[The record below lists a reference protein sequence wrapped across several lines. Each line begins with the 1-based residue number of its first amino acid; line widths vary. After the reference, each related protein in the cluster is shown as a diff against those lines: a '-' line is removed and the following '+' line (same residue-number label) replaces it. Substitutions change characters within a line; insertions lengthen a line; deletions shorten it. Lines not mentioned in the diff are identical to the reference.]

1 MFPQGAP
8 GAGAGPGLPAARAE
22 RRRLAQGYFWYF
34 ATVGLMVPYWPP
46 FLAMRGLDPVE
57 IGLVM
62 GVVAAM
68 RVVAPPVYAHWAD
81 VSGRRLAL
89 LRAAALVALCCA
101 LSFAFL
107 DTAGSLVIPLALY
120 SAAWNGIM
128 SVYDAHVLERTGAD
142 SGRYGTLRLWGS
154 IGFIVLAVTAG
165 RVLDLTGLDALPW
178 LLVALIAMTWTTL
191 RGPEHGPG
199 RQAGEPSPRF
209 ARLLADR
216 RVRVFLAVAF
226 LMIAS
231 HGAYYNFFS
240 IHLEAAGYGRTAIGL
255 LWAWAAIAEIG
266 VFLAARR
273 LLARFSLATLM
284 VTALAATALRWVM
297 LALWPA
303 FVGVVFAAQTLHLAS
318 FGLFHL
324 CSVALAGLLF
334 PRGAVA
340 RGQALHG
347 SVGYGLG
354 GMAGAIGSGWLFR
367 EVSPAA
373 AFLAGA
379 GLATGAAL
387 LAMAGLRGLPAPA
400 DRVQNP

>member
-1 MFPQGAP
+1 LFPQRAP
-8 GAGAGPGLPAARAE
+8 GAGAGPGLPAASAE

-34 ATVGLMVPYWPP
+34 STVGLMVPYWPP

-57 IGLVM
+57 IGLLM
-62 GVVAAM
+62 GAAAAM
-68 RVVAPPVYAHWAD
+68 RVVVPPVYAHWAD
-81 VSGRRLAL
+81 MSGRRLAL

-101 LSFAFL
+101 LSFTWL
-107 DTAGSLVIPLALY
+107 DTAWSFVIPLALY
-120 SAAWNGIM
+120 SAAWNGVM
-128 SVYDAHVLERTGAD
+128 SVYDAHVLERAGAD

-165 RVLDLTGLDALPW
+165 RVLDLAGLDALPW
-178 LLVALIAMTWTTL
+178 LLVALIALTWNTL
-191 RGPEHGPG
+191 RGPDRGPV
-199 RQAGEPSPRF
+199 RQAGEPSPRL

-216 RVRVFLAVAF
+216 RVRVFLVVAF
-226 LMIAS
+226 LMVAS

-240 IHLEAAGYGRTAIGL
+240 IHLAAVGYGRTTIGL
-255 LWAWAAIAEIG
+255 LWAWAVIAEIG

-273 LLARFSLATLM
+273 LLARFTLRTLM
-284 VTALAATALRWVM
+284 VTALTVTALRWVM

-303 FVGVVFAAQTLHLAS
+303 LIGVVFAAQTLHLAS

-324 CSVALAGLLF
+324 CSVALAGRLF
-334 PRGAVA
+334 PSGAAA

-354 GMAGAIGSGWLFR
+354 GMAGAIGSGWLFS

-379 GLATGAAL
+379 GLAMAAAL
-387 LAMAGLRGLPAPA
+387 LAIVGLRGLPASQ